1 MTTVTISMPESLK
14 HFLDHEVAT
23 KGYGNVS
30 EYLRSLLRAA
40 QAKDADARLQALLLE
55 GLASGEEI
63 PLTPEFW
70 DQLKADAQKILAS
83 QRKMKNARKPR
94 G

>member
-14 HFLDHEVAT
+14 HFLDREVET

-30 EYLRSLLRAA
+30 EYLRSLLREA

-55 GLASGEEI
+55 GLVSGEEI
-63 PLTPEFW
+63 PLTPNFW
-70 DQLKADAQKILAS
+70 CQLKDDAGNILAS
-83 QRKMKNARKPR
+83 QRKSKKSRKSR
-94 G
+94 R